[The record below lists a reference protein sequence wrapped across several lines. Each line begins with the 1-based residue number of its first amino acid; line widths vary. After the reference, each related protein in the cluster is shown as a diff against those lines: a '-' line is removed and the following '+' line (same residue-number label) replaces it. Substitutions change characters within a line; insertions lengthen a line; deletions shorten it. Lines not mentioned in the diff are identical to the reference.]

1 MIKKRLS
8 TLSLMEEIIRHLNK
22 HNIQEATLSIQD
34 KVISISWEETK
45 GEEYPESKPSQQ
57 VSKNDQELLEMFRDP
72 PSLGKIK
79 GGLSRTEIW
88 EDIIGGRYEDI
99 DRL

>member
-34 KVISISWEETK
+34 KVISITWGGTK
-45 GEEYPESKPSQQ
+45 GEEYLESKPSQQ
-57 VSKNDQELLEMFRDP
+57 VSKNDQELLEMFRSP

-79 GGLSRTEIW
+79 EGLSRTEIW
-88 EDIIGGRYEDI
+88 EDIIGRRYEDI